1 MIKTLV
7 PRISE
12 KGYKLSQE
20 RNTYIFD
27 IPESMNRVEVAK
39 AVKEQFEVDAVSVK
53 IAIVKGKAMRFI
65 RKGGKVNTGTRAN
78 VKKAYVRL
86 AAGQSLPIF
95 AAIDEAMEADSK
107 TEAKEE
113 AKAPKTESKRGLFG
127 RKNEKA
133 TNTSTATAKVTRTQ
147 AKVGEK

>member
-20 RNTYIFD
+20 RNTYIFN
-27 IPESMNRVEVAK
+27 IPLDMNRVEVAK
-39 AVKEQFEVDAVSVK
+39 AVKEQFEVDAESVK

-86 AAGQSLPIF
+86 AKGQSLPIF
-95 AAIDEAMEADSK
+95 AAIDEAMETD
-107 TEAKEE
+107 TKEE
-113 AKAPKTESKRGLFG
+113 AKAPVKEAKRGIFG
-127 RKNEKA
+127 RKAEKA
-133 TNTSTATAKVTRTQ
+133 THTSAATAKVTRTQ

>member
-20 RNTYIFD
+20 RNIYIFN
-27 IPESMNRVEVAK
+27 IPENMNRVEVAK

-53 IAIVKGKAMRFI
+53 IAIIKGKAMRFI
-65 RKGGKVNTGTRAN
+65 RKGGKVNTGNRAN
-78 VKKAYVRL
+78 VKKAYVRI
-86 AAGQSLPIF
+86 AKGQSLPFF
-95 AAIDEAMEADSK
+95 AAIDEAIESD
-107 TEAKEE
+107 AKDE
-113 AKAPKTESKRGLFG
+113 AKAKAPAIEPKRGLFG

-133 TNTSTATAKVTRTQ
+133 TNTSAATSKVTRTQ
-147 AKVGEK
+147 AKIGEK

>member
-1 MIKTLV
+1 MIKTLI

-20 RNTYIFD
+20 RNTYIFE
-27 IPESMNRVEVAK
+27 IPENMNRVEVAK
-39 AVKEQFEVDAVSVK
+39 AVKAQFAVDAVSVK
-53 IAIVKGKAMRFI
+53 IAVIKGKAMRFI

-86 AAGQSLPIF
+86 TVGQSLPF
-95 AAIDEAMEADSK
+95 YAAIDEAIEADAK
-107 TEAKEE
+107 AEAKVPTVE
-113 AKAPKTESKRGLFG
+113 KKRGLFG

-133 TNTSTATAKVTRTQ
+133 TNTANVSAKVTRTQ
-147 AKVGEK
+147 AMVGEK

>member
-20 RNTYIFD
+20 RNIYIFN
-27 IPESMNRVEVAK
+27 IPENMNRVEVAK
-39 AVKEQFEVDAVSVK
+39 AVKEQFGVDVVNVK
-53 IAIVKGKAMRFI
+53 IALIKGKAMRFI

-86 AAGQSLPIF
+86 PVGQSLPFF
-95 AAIDEAMEADSK
+95 AGVDEAVEANEKD
-107 TEAKEE
+107 AL
-113 AKAPKTESKRGLFG
+113 KAPVAEKKKGLFS

-133 TNTSTATAKVTRTQ
+133 SNTANVSAKVTRTQ
-147 AKVGEK
+147 AMVGEK